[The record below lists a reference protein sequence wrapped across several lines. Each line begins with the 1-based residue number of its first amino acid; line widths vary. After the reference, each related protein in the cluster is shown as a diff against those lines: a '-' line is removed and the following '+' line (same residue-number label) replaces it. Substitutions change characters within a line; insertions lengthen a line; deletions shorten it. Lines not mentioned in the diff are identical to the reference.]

1 MRRAASLKAFVIGL
15 FLGVVLLTLAWTRVS
30 PWTSYPV
37 GMLAGPA
44 LEHAAPGWVREARLA
59 PGRLEVDTSVAIA
72 TPQTGNQSV
81 EITLESDPGRYAYGL
96 PIFLA
101 LLLAARGPGR
111 TVRALAG
118 YALLVPL
125 QAFSLCM
132 QLLMQLLLTAQFDVR
147 TLRVAQWQME
157 ALVYG
162 YQLGSLVVPTLA
174 PIVIWLW
181 LDRAFV
187 NEVVIG
193 AWRRSLAA
201 RGAVA
206 ESAAA
211 PASAAASM
219 ASPADPARNAPEVPA
234 DVSAARTAAHG
245 DELRPNAAPLA
256 EEGAAPAAGL
266 APHRSQALSAG
277 GIPVSTSASAGLPPR
292 RPQR

>member
-15 FLGVVLLTLAWTRVS
+15 FVGVVVLTLAWTRVS

-37 GMLAGPA
+37 GMVAA
-44 LEHAAPGWVREARLA
+44 VAMEHTAPGWVRESRLA

-72 TPQTGNQSV
+72 TQQTGNRMV

-111 TVRALAG
+111 AVRALAG
-118 YALLVPL
+118 FALLVPL
-125 QAFSLCM
+125 QAFSLAM

-147 TLRVAQWQME
+147 ALRVEQWQME

-174 PIVIWLW
+174 PIVVWLW

-193 AWRRSLAA
+193 AWRRSLPA
-201 RGAVA
+201 RGPV
-206 ESAAA
+206 AA
-211 PASAAASM
+211 PVVAAG
-219 ASPADPARNAPEVPA
+219 ASPAPGGTAPAAAAA
-234 DVSAARTAAHG
+234 DGTQQ
-245 DELRPNAAPLA
+245 
-256 EEGAAPAAGL
+256 GAAPAPAAAS
-266 APHRSQALSAG
+266 APAPEPAIG
-277 GIPVSTSASAGLPPR
+277 GVPVSSSTAAGLPPR
-292 RPQR
+292 RPLR

>member
-1 MRRAASLKAFVIGL
+1 M
-15 FLGVVLLTLAWTRVS
+15 S
-30 PWTSYPV
+30 PWTSYPA
-37 GMLAGPA
+37 GMVAGAA
-44 LEHAAPGWVREARLA
+44 LERMAPGWVREARLA

-72 TPQTGNQSV
+72 TPQTGNQPV

-111 TVRALAG
+111 MVRALAG
-118 YALLVPL
+118 YALLLPL
-125 QAFSLCM
+125 QAFSLCT

-174 PIVIWLW
+174 PILVWLW

-193 AWRRSLAA
+193 AWKRSLSGRAA
-201 RGAVA
+201 VPAGAP
-206 ESAAA
+206 AA
-211 PASAAASM
+211 PASA
-219 ASPADPARNAPEVPA
+219 PEA
-234 DVSAARTAAHG
+234 
-245 DELRPNAAPLA
+245 AAPVPPVVSGPAA
-256 EEGAAPAAGL
+256 EAPAAGTPL
-266 APHRSQALSAG
+266 APERSIG
-277 GIPVSTSASAGLPPR
+277 GVPVSSSASAGLPPR
-292 RPQR
+292 RPLR

>member
-15 FLGVVLLTLAWTRVS
+15 FIGVVLLTLAWTRVS
-30 PWTSYPV
+30 PWTSYPA
-37 GMLAGPA
+37 GMVAGVA
-44 LEHAAPGWVREARLA
+44 LERTAPGWVREARLA

-72 TPQTGNQSV
+72 TPQTGNQPV

-118 YALLVPL
+118 YALLLPL

-174 PIVIWLW
+174 PILVWLW

-193 AWRRSLAA
+193 AWKRSLSGRAVVPAGAPEAA
-201 RGAVA
+201 APVPG
-206 ESAAA
+206 EAAA
-211 PASAAASM
+211 PAPAVASGPAAEA
-219 ASPADPARNAPEVPA
+219 PA
-234 DVSAARTAAHG
+234 TG
-245 DELRPNAAPLA
+245 APLPP
-256 EEGAAPAAGL
+256 E
-266 APHRSQALSAG
+266 RSIG
-277 GIPVSTSASAGLPPR
+277 GVPVSSSASAGLPPR
-292 RPQR
+292 RPLR

>member
-15 FLGVVLLTLAWTRVS
+15 FIGVVLLTLAWTRVS
-30 PWTSYPV
+30 PWTSYPI
-37 GMLAGPA
+37 GMVAGA
-44 LEHAAPGWVREARLA
+44 VLEHAAPGWVRESRLA

-72 TPQTGNQSV
+72 TPQTGNQPV

-118 YALLVPL
+118 YALLLPL

-201 RGAVA
+201 RGATP
-206 ESAAA
+206 ESATVPVSAA
-211 PASAAASM
+211 PGAPAGPAIGGGQDVPAGASAAHT
-219 ASPADPARNAPEVPA
+219 V
-234 DVSAARTAAHG
+234 AHG
-245 DELRPNAAPLA
+245 GDVPPNAVTLA
-256 EEGAAPAAGL
+256 EEDAAPAARR
-266 APHRSQALSAG
+266 APRPSQAPSAS

-292 RPQR
+292 RPRR

>member
-15 FLGVVLLTLAWTRVS
+15 FIGVVVLTLAWTRVS
-30 PWTSYPV
+30 PWTSYPA
-37 GMLAGPA
+37 GMVAGVA
-44 LEHAAPGWVREARLA
+44 LERTAPGWVREARLA

-72 TPQTGNQSV
+72 TPQTGNQPV

-118 YALLVPL
+118 YALLLPL
-125 QAFSLCM
+125 QAFSLC
-132 QLLMQLLLTAQFDVR
+132 MQLLLTAQFDVR

-162 YQLGSLVVPTLA
+162 YQLGSLVMPTLA
-174 PIVIWLW
+174 PILVWLW

-193 AWRRSLAA
+193 AWKRSLSGRAA
-201 RGAVA
+201 VPAGAP
-206 ESAAA
+206 AA
-211 PASAAASM
+211 PASA
-219 ASPADPARNAPEVPA
+219 PEA
-234 DVSAARTAAHG
+234 
-245 DELRPNAAPLA
+245 AAPVPPVVSGPAA
-256 EEGAAPAAGL
+256 EAPAAGTPL
-266 APHRSQALSAG
+266 APERSIG
-277 GIPVSTSASAGLPPR
+277 GVPVSSSASAGLPPR
-292 RPQR
+292 RPLR

>member
-15 FLGVVLLTLAWTRVS
+15 FIGVVLLTLAWTRVS
-30 PWTSYPV
+30 PWTSYPI
-37 GMLAGPA
+37 GMVAGA
-44 LEHAAPGWVREARLA
+44 VLEHAAPGWVREARLA

-72 TPQTGNQSV
+72 TPQTGNQPV

-118 YALLVPL
+118 YALLLPL

-201 RGAVA
+201 RGAA
-206 ESAAA
+206 PESATVPVSAA
-211 PASAAASM
+211 PGA
-219 ASPADPARNAPEVPA
+219 PAGPAIGGGQEVPA
-234 DVSAARTAAHG
+234 GASAARTVAHG
-245 DELRPNAAPLA
+245 GDVPPNAATLA
-256 EEGAAPAAGL
+256 EEGAAPAAGR
-266 APHRSQALSAG
+266 APRPSQAPSAG

-292 RPQR
+292 RPRR

>member
-15 FLGVVLLTLAWTRVS
+15 FIGVVLLTLAWTRVS
-30 PWTSYPV
+30 PWTSYPA
-37 GMLAGPA
+37 GMVAGVA
-44 LEHAAPGWVREARLA
+44 LERTAPGWVREARLA

-72 TPQTGNQSV
+72 TPQTGNQPV

-118 YALLVPL
+118 YALLLPL

-174 PIVIWLW
+174 PILVWLW

-193 AWRRSLAA
+193 AWKRSLSGRAVVPA
-201 RGAVA
+201 GAP
-206 ESAAA
+206 EAAA
-211 PASAAASM
+211 PVPGEAAAP
-219 ASPADPARNAPEVPA
+219 SPAVASGPAAEAPA
-234 DVSAARTAAHG
+234 TG
-245 DELRPNAAPLA
+245 APLPP
-256 EEGAAPAAGL
+256 E
-266 APHRSQALSAG
+266 RSIG
-277 GIPVSTSASAGLPPR
+277 GVPVSSSASAGLPPR
-292 RPQR
+292 RPLR

>member
-1 MRRAASLKAFVIGL
+1 MRRASSLKAFVIGL
-15 FLGVVLLTLAWTRVS
+15 FIGVVVLTLAWTRVS
-30 PWTSYPV
+30 PWTSYPA
-37 GMLAGPA
+37 GMVAGVA
-44 LEHAAPGWVREARLA
+44 LERTAPGWVREARLA

-72 TPQTGNQSV
+72 TPQTGNQPV

-118 YALLVPL
+118 YALLLPL

-174 PIVIWLW
+174 PILVWLW

-193 AWRRSLAA
+193 AWKRSLSS
-201 RGAVA
+201 RAVA
-206 ESAAA
+206 PAGAPAA
-211 PASAAASM
+211 PASAPEPEVAPGEDAAQVPAAASG
-219 ASPADPARNAPEVPA
+219 PA
-234 DVSAARTAAHG
+234 
-245 DELRPNAAPLA
+245 A
-256 EEGAAPAAGL
+256 EAPAAGTPL
-266 APHRSQALSAG
+266 APERSIG
-277 GIPVSTSASAGLPPR
+277 GVPVSSSASAGLPPR
-292 RPQR
+292 RPLR

>member
-15 FLGVVLLTLAWTRVS
+15 FIGVVLLTLAWTRVS

-37 GMLAGPA
+37 GLVAGAA
-44 LEHAAPGWVREARLA
+44 LERTASGWVREARLA

-72 TPQTGNQSV
+72 TPQTGNQPV

-118 YALLVPL
+118 YALLLPL

-193 AWRRSLAA
+193 AWRRSMAA
-201 RGAVA
+201 RAGVPAQAGAPAQEPTAAPDADGVPGA
-206 ESAAA
+206 GAAA
-211 PASAAASM
+211 PAS
-219 ASPADPARNAPEVPA
+219 PDPA
-234 DVSAARTAAHG
+234 
-245 DELRPNAAPLA
+245 A
-256 EEGAAPAAGL
+256 EAPAAGV
-266 APHRSQALSAG
+266 PVPPERSVG
-277 GIPVSTSASAGLPPR
+277 GIPVSSSASAGLPPR
-292 RPQR
+292 RPLR

>member
-15 FLGVVLLTLAWTRVS
+15 FVGVVLLTLAWTRVS

-37 GMLAGPA
+37 GLVAAVAM
-44 LEHAAPGWVREARLA
+44 EHAAPGWVRESRLA

-72 TPQTGNQSV
+72 TQQTGNRMV

-111 TVRALAG
+111 AVRALAG
-118 YALLVPL
+118 FALLVPL
-125 QAFSLCM
+125 QAFSLAM

-147 TLRVAQWQME
+147 ALRVEQWQME

-174 PIVIWLW
+174 PIVVWLW

-193 AWRRSLAA
+193 AWRRSLPA
-201 RGAVA
+201 RGPV
-206 ESAAA
+206 AA
-211 PASAAASM
+211 PVAAG
-219 ASPADPARNAPEVPA
+219 ASPAPVGAAP
-234 DVSAARTAAHG
+234 SAAGADG
-245 DELRPNAAPLA
+245 MP
-256 EEGAAPAAGL
+256 EGAAPGPAVAAP
-266 APHRSQALSAG
+266 APAPAPEPAAG
-277 GIPVSTSASAGLPPR
+277 GIPVSSSTAAGLPPR
-292 RPQR
+292 RPLR

>member
-15 FLGVVLLTLAWTRVS
+15 FIGVVVLTLAWTRVS
-30 PWTSYPV
+30 PWTSYPT
-37 GMLAGPA
+37 GMVAGAA
-44 LEHAAPGWVREARLA
+44 LERAAPGWVREARLA

-72 TPQTGNQSV
+72 TPQTGNHPV

-118 YALLVPL
+118 YALLLPL

-174 PIVIWLW
+174 PILVWLW

-193 AWRRSLAA
+193 AWKRSLSGRATA
-201 RGAVA
+201 PEATVA
-206 ESAAA
+206 PGEDAA
-211 PASAAASM
+211 PVPPVASGPAA
-219 ASPADPARNAPEVPA
+219 E
-234 DVSAARTAAHG
+234 
-245 DELRPNAAPLA
+245 
-256 EEGAAPAAGL
+256 APAAG
-266 APHRSQALSAG
+266 APLSPERSIG
-277 GIPVSTSASAGLPPR
+277 GVPVSSSASAGLPPR
-292 RPQR
+292 RPLR